1 MHTQCIMPSLFLLL
15 YISEISFKILIN
27 ITSSTDERCVM
38 KKLYIK
44 FEQYLMTEKRVAQN
58 TVQAYQ
64 SDLEQSIDF
73 FEKKG
78 CVTFRD
84 VTVDLVKEFL
94 YHLRMT
100 LKISA
105 RSSSRKLSSLK
116 AFSKYLQKHH
126 GMDDFT
132 FNVAFPKLEKKL
144 PKFLTQDQIMQL
156 FEAAQI
162 DTTPSGHRNH
172 VMIALAYVCGIRVSE
187 LVELTRTNVNFDDRL
202 LHVSGKGG
210 KQRIIPLPESVS
222 SMLQLYLHKSQ
233 PYLFKNM
240 TIDSDYLFPILY
252 ADKIKPMTRQA
263 FWGILK
269 DVVTKANLPGM
280 VSPHVLR
287 HSVATHLLKKGANL
301 RLLQMALGHEHLET
315 VQVYTHIEVSH
326 LRKLYDAKHPR
337 A

>member
-1 MHTQCIMPSLFLLL
+1 MKDL
-15 YISEISFKILIN
+15 YH
-27 ITSSTDERCVM
+27 
-38 KKLYIK
+38 K
-44 FEQYLMTEKRVAQN
+44 FEQYLMTEKRVASN

-64 SDLEQSIDF
+64 SDIEQSIDF
-73 FEKKG
+73 FEKRG
-78 CVTFRD
+78 CATFHD

-132 FNVAFPKLEKKL
+132 FDVAFPKLEKNL
-144 PKFLTQDQIMQL
+144 PKFLTQDQVLQL
-156 FEAAQI
+156 FAVAQA
-162 DTTPSGHRNH
+162 DTSASGNRNH
-172 VMIALAYVCGIRVSE
+172 TMIALAYVCGIRVSE
-187 LVELTRTNVNFDDRL
+187 LIELTRTNINFDDRL
-202 LHVSGKGG
+202 IYITGKGG
-210 KQRIIPLPESVS
+210 KQRIIPLPEPMCK
-222 SMLQLYLHKSQ
+222 MLQDYLHQSQ
-233 PYLFKNM
+233 PYLVKNM
-240 TIDSDYLFPILY
+240 VIDSDFLFPILY

-263 FWGILK
+263 FWIILK
-269 DVVTKANLPGM
+269 DLVKKAGLPEM

-315 VQVYTHIEVSH
+315 VQIYTHVEVSH

>member
-1 MHTQCIMPSLFLLL
+1 
-15 YISEISFKILIN
+15 
-27 ITSSTDERCVM
+27 
-38 KKLYIK
+38 
-44 FEQYLMTEKRVAQN
+44 MTEKRVARN

-73 FEKKG
+73 FQKQG
-78 CVTFRD
+78 CTTFAD
-84 VTVDLVKEFL
+84 VTTNHVKDFL

-100 LKISA
+100 LKVSA

-116 AFSKYLQKHH
+116 SLCKYAQKYHKLH
-126 GMDDFT
+126 DFT

-144 PKFLTQDQIMQL
+144 PKFLTQDQVMQL
-156 FEAAQI
+156 FEASKK

-172 VMIALAYVCGIRVSE
+172 VMISLAYVCGVRVSE
-187 LVELTRTNVNFDDRL
+187 LVELTRSNINFHDRL
-202 LHVSGKGG
+202 VHVDGKGG
-210 KQRIIPLPESVS
+210 KQRIVPLPESISV
-222 SMLQLYLHKSQ
+222 MLQDYLHTSQ

-252 ADKIKPMTRQA
+252 ANKVKPMTRQA

-269 DVVTKANLPGM
+269 DVVKKAGLSDTI
-280 VSPHVLR
+280 SPHVLR
-287 HSVATHLLKKGANL
+287 HSIATHLLKKGANL

-315 VQVYTHIEVSH
+315 IQVYTHVEVSH